1 MLRIKNKEISNINI
15 SGRGGAERMLSEMF
29 ENEFV
34 RINDPLFDVRDA
46 NDGKLYEFKKQKD
59 LQWFDVG
66 KYFDLSPEQREIM
79 MTFVTYKEESPDM
92 VVQQTLGSFV
102 DTCCS
107 DPDFQKDGWT
117 HENIKAG
124 ALNKKLYPK
133 MQFKVPLKT
142 RRYFKKYA
150 DKVNVIYSR
159 KK

>member
-1 MLRIKNKEISNINI
+1 MLCQCYGS
-15 SGRGGAERMLSEMF
+15 ARMS
-29 ENEFV
+29 V
-34 RINDPLFDVRDA
+34 KRTQTH
-46 NDGKLYEFKKQKD
+46 KKD
-59 LQWFDVG
+59 YCV
-66 KYFDLSPEQREIM
+66 
-79 MTFVTYKEESPDM
+79 
-92 VVQQTLGSFV
+92 
-102 DTCCS
+102 
-107 DPDFQKDGWT
+107 DFQKDGWT